1 MPLLQSAYWPGR
13 STETALVKVIS
24 DVIDAADEKNVTLF
38 GLLDMCGAFDTVD
51 FQILLHR
58 LKVSYGLEW
67 TVRYYSGFCQTEL
80 ILSRSLVVV
89 PLLPN
94 WTVEYPR
101 AQYLA
106 P

>member
-1 MPLLQSAYWPGR
+1 MEHIINDSIISLPVCIVIATGCFPL
-13 STETALVKVIS
+13 
-24 DVIDAADEKNVTLF
+24 IDAADEKKVTLLA
-38 GLLDMCGAFDTVD
+38 LLDMSSAFDTVD

>member
-1 MPLLQSAYWPGR
+1 M
-13 STETALVKVIS
+13 
-24 DVIDAADEKNVTLF
+24 ADEKKVTLLA
-38 GLLDMCGAFDTVD
+38 LLDMSSAFDTVD

-94 WTVEYPR
+94 WTVKYPR

-106 P
+106 LCCLCYIIIIIIIIVYFAEAATY